1 MYFRPYPILS
11 ILTLLGLA
19 VLIWLGQWQWSRMG
33 EKASQIT
40 AFEAVADAEPV
51 GLSEALCG
59 TPMPGRA
66 VEPAAGTGPE
76 IRIWGRGA
84 DGQGGWRGFIAV
96 ELPDCAAGSH
106 ILQEVSFTAFAG
118 EDSESA
124 GPDLR
129 LMRVPPAGL
138 FDADND
144 PEANEF
150 YRYDPVQMAQAAGV
164 ESLNSDFWLVADH
177 GLPPELAEVPPS
189 RHFGYALTWFGLAF
203 VLVSVFLAFH
213 AAQGRLGFTRR

>member
-33 EKASQIT
+33 EKTGQI
-40 AFEAVADAEPV
+40 AAYEAVADAEPV
-51 GLSEALCG
+51 ALSEAICG
-59 TPMPGRA
+59 QTMPGRA
-66 VEPAAGTGPE
+66 VEPGAGDGPE
-76 IRIWGRGA
+76 VRIWGRGA
-84 DGQGGWRGFIAV
+84 DGQGGWRGFVAV
-96 ELPDCAAGSH
+96 ELPDCATDTH
-106 ILQEVSFTAFAG
+106 ILQEVSFTSFAAD
-118 EDSESA
+118 DSESA

-138 FDADND
+138 FDADNA

-150 YRYDPVQMAQAAGV
+150 YRYDAEQMARVAGV
-164 ESLNSDFWLVADH
+164 DSLSADYWLVTDR
-177 GLPPELAEVPPS
+177 GLPAELAEVPPS
-189 RHFGYALTWFGLAF
+189 RHFGYALTWFGLAL
-203 VLVSVFLAFH
+203 VLVAVFLAFH